1 MASFVFHGL
10 GIAIC
15 LGGIVVV
22 NGMDLAIYNTTC
34 MSDCDVAHQHQY
46 LALIQLVF
54 GICGIIV
61 FALYVLI
68 IEISILKESRTLN
81 DYLENPPTNN

>member
-1 MASFVFHGL
+1 MASFVLHGL
-10 GIAIC
+10 GIAIS

-34 MSDCDVAHQHQY
+34 MNDCDVAHQHQY

-81 DYLENPPTNN
+81 DYLENPPTIN